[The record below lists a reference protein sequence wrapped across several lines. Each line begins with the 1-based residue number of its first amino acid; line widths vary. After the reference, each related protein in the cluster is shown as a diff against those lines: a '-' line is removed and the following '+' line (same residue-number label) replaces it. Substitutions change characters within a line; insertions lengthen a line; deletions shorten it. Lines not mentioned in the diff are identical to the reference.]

1 MVTVNGQLKCGVSH
15 HLTSWDKAEAVNMSE
30 CTVRVSVCADNR
42 RNIFWS
48 EPTEI
53 KLYLSLRFNL
63 K

>member
-30 CTVRVSVCADNR
+30 CTVRVFVQMMEETQH
-42 RNIFWS
+42 ILGT
-48 EPTEI
+48 TEI
-53 KLYLSLRFNL
+53 KIYLSLRFNL